1 MYTFNMLLGGF
12 LMGVGVTLKLVQFH
26 PSIKLYETAIAQ
38 CEKSLP
44 RDQHCVITAVP
55 K

>member
-1 MYTFNMLLGGF
+1 MDNVLLGFFIGW
-12 LMGVGVTLKLVQFH
+12 VTTMVIFPPTYVVEYRK
-26 PSIKLYETAIAQ
+26 TIAQ

>member
-1 MYTFNMLLGGF
+1 MYTFNMLLAGVLIGTGLTLVF
-12 LMGVGVTLKLVQFH
+12 HPLVGVHQNT
-26 PSIKLYETAIAQ
+26 IAQ